1 MQPENDCAFVK
12 GASGVHYAM
21 VPVWILTTR
30 YKDEPYTF
38 MMNGQTGEVVGSL
51 PIDEGKLRNRLLI
64 AFAIT
69 VVVAF
74 VALYAIL

>member
-1 MQPENDCAFVK
+1 
-12 GASGVHYAM
+12 M

-30 YKDEPYTF
+30 YKDTPYTF

-51 PIDEGKLRNRLLI
+51 PIDEAKLRNRLLI
-64 AFAIT
+64 TFAIT

-74 VALYAIL
+74 AALYSVL